1 MGLGFEKWFVRATA
15 LITLTLVV
23 LKFLGTWSA
32 SWDGAISFG
41 ATLVLVSFWARL
53 AGHGGGQKMSGN
65 GITAERSIAQRGSI
79 FDWIQ
84 AFGTILQ
91 TLAILGGVWFATSEL
106 SQARR
111 AYQATTVSEI
121 HGRTSELQWRVID
134 NESLAPL
141 LLDKVTPEAKQA
153 VVAAM
158 VINEFATIFDLWKLG
173 GIPDPAWES
182 FDSDIR
188 STMSSTYFA
197 SRWKQVREQ
206 HGKAFQSYI
215 DEVVKSGGG

>member
-1 MGLGFEKWFVRATA
+1 VGLGFEKWFVRATA

-91 TLAILGGVWFATSEL
+91 TIAILGGVWFATSEL

-173 GIPDPAWES
+173 GIPDPAWVNNVLDVLRVSLEAGSRTAWES
-182 FDSDIR
+182 
-188 STMSSTYFA
+188 
-197 SRWKQVREQ
+197 VPEL
-206 HGKAFQSYI
+206 H
-215 DEVVKSGGG
+215 